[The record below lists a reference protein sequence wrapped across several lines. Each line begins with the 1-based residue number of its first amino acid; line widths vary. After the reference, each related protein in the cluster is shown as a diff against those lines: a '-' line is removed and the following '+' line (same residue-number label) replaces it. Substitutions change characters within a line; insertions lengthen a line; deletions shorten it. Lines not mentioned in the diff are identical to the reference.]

1 MCGNVSLFGDI
12 FYVIQIYESVP
23 EIEGKDCSK
32 EDDEVAEELDSDA
45 QPPVGHVADQ
55 NVIMDGIF
63 NWSAWSSSLYFSFNL
78 FLPPDVVAVKV
89 GGHPCLVLR
98 EESLLLVES
107 SDGGC
112 ALHRQTVE
120 MDSKSLDDSLIC

>member
-1 MCGNVSLFGDI
+1 MFGPS
-12 FYVIQIYESVP
+12 IY
-23 EIEGKDCSK
+23 
-32 EDDEVAEELDSDA
+32 
-45 QPPVGHVADQ
+45 
-55 NVIMDGIF
+55 
-63 NWSAWSSSLYFSFNL
+63 SSFIHPSSPLL
-78 FLPPDVVAVKV
+78 QPDVVAVKV